1 MDDTTPL
8 RVERFTIL
16 DRERSLQL
24 LGESFTVR
32 SRAWLRRSQ
41 MTEWWGSLLIEKQVF
56 YAIGLFSL
64 AVLLLQILLTLIGVG
79 HHGDV
84 DFSGHGGHDSG
95 IGLLTVRTVTA
106 FFVGFG
112 WTGAIMLNHGYSMA
126 AAIAAGTATG
136 AAFLLGTGFLVRNL
150 LRLQSSG
157 GNVDYNNAIGS
168 VGTVYTTIPAA
179 EVGGGQLELTIQGR
193 LMMAEAYT
201 KAAWNLKPNSKAR
214 VIALIGPSTL
224 LVEPLASSPDA

>member
-1 MDDTTPL
+1 
-8 RVERFTIL
+8 
-16 DRERSLQL
+16 
-24 LGESFTVR
+24 
-32 SRAWLRRSQ
+32 
-41 MTEWWGSLLIEKQVF
+41 MTEWWNSLLIERQIF

-64 AVLLLQILLTLIGVG
+64 AVLLLQILLTLVGVG

-84 DFSGHGGHDSG
+84 DLSGHGDHDSG

-112 WTGAIMLNHGYSMA
+112 WTGAIMLNHGYSIA
-126 AAIAAGTATG
+126 VAIVAGTATG
-136 AAFLLGTGFLVRNL
+136 AAFLLTTWFLIRNL

-157 GNVDYNNAIGS
+157 GNIDYNNAIGF

-179 EVGGGQLELTIQGR
+179 EAGGGQLEMTIQGR

-201 KAAWNLKPNSKAR
+201 KATWDLKPNSKAK
-214 VIALIGPSTL
+214 VIALIGRSTL
-224 LVEPLASSPDA
+224 LVEPLMSSPDA